1 MDENKRKV
9 SPRMVNVFLVHE
21 MGLINNVML
30 SVLEDEDDVDVV
42 GYTTSTEEALGTIAD
57 GKEIDVL
64 LVSSHLPENG
74 SVRLIQEVNER
85 KPACEVVV
93 IGLTETREEVLHYL
107 EAGASNYVAKD
118 STLDEMI
125 TAIHMA
131 ERGEAAVPPDITA
144 ALMDRLSEYA
154 NIFSGLEMSVV
165 DKAGLTPREMEVL
178 ELLGQELTNTDI
190 ADTLYIEVGTV
201 KNHVHSILKKLN
213 VSSREEAA
221 SYLAL
226 LQR

>member
-1 MDENKRKV
+1 MID
-9 SPRMVNVFLVHE
+9 VFLVHE
-21 MGLINNVML
+21 MGLINNVIM
-30 SVLEDEDDVDVV
+30 SILEDEDDIHIT
-42 GYTTSTEEALGTIAD
+42 GHTTSTESALEAIAD
-57 GKEIDVL
+57 GEEINVL
-64 LVSSHLPENG
+64 VVSSRLPENG
-74 SVRLIQEVNER
+74 SVRLIQEVNQR
-85 KPACEVVV
+85 KPDCEVVV
-93 IGLTETREEVLHYL
+93 IGLTETRQEVLHYL

-118 STLDEMI
+118 STLGEMI

-131 ERGEAAVPPDITA
+131 HRGEAAVPPDITA
-144 ALMDRLSEYA
+144 ALMERLNEYA
-154 NIFSGLEMSVV
+154 SIFSGLEMSVI

-190 ADTLYIEVGTV
+190 AEALFIEVGTV
-201 KNHVHSILKKLN
+201 KNHVHSILNKLN

>member
-1 MDENKRKV
+1 MID
-9 SPRMVNVFLVHE
+9 VFLVHE
-21 MGLINNVML
+21 MGLINNVMM
-30 SVLEDEDDVDVV
+30 SVLEDEDDVNVV
-42 GYTTSTEEALGTIAD
+42 GYTTSTEAALETLAEEA
-57 GKEIDVL
+57 EIDVL
-64 LVSSHLPENG
+64 VVSSRLPENG
-74 SVRLIQEVNER
+74 SVRLIQEVNEQ

-93 IGLTETREEVLHYL
+93 IGLTETMQEVLHYL
-107 EAGASNYVAKD
+107 EAGASNYVAKN

-125 TAIHMA
+125 DAIHMA

-144 ALMDRLSEYA
+144 ALMERLSEYA
-154 NIFSGLEMSVV
+154 SIFSGLEMSVV

-178 ELLGQELTNTDI
+178 ELLGQDLTNTDI
-190 ADTLYIEVGTV
+190 AESLFIEVGTV

>member
-1 MDENKRKV
+1 MID
-9 SPRMVNVFLVHE
+9 VFLVHE
-21 MGLINNVML
+21 MGLINNVIMSAL
-30 SVLEDEDDVDVV
+30 QDEDDVNIA
-42 GYTTSTEEALGTIAD
+42 GHTTSTEAALETIAD
-57 GKEIDVL
+57 EKKIDVL
-64 LVSSHLPENG
+64 VVSSRLPESG
-74 SVRLIQEVNER
+74 PVRLIQQVNER
-85 KPACEVVV
+85 KPDCEVVV
-93 IGLTETREEVLHYL
+93 IGLTETRQEVLHYL

-131 ERGEAAVPPDITA
+131 HRGEAAVPPDITA
-144 ALMDRLSEYA
+144 ALMNRLNEYA
-154 NIFSGLEMSVV
+154 SIFSGLEMSVI
-165 DKAGLTPREMEVL
+165 DQAGLTPREMEVL

-190 ADTLYIEVGTV
+190 AEALYIQVGTV

>member
-1 MDENKRKV
+1 MID
-9 SPRMVNVFLVHE
+9 VFLVHE
-21 MGLINNVML
+21 MGLINNVIMSAL
-30 SVLEDEDDVDVV
+30 QDEDDVNIA
-42 GYTTSTEEALGTIAD
+42 GHTTSTEAALETIAD
-57 GKEIDVL
+57 EKKIDVL
-64 LVSSHLPENG
+64 VVSSRLPESG
-74 SVRLIQEVNER
+74 PVRLIQQVNER
-85 KPACEVVV
+85 KPDCEVVV
-93 IGLTETREEVLHYL
+93 IGLTETRQEVLHYL

-131 ERGEAAVPPDITA
+131 HRGEAAVPPDITA
-144 ALMDRLSEYA
+144 ALMNRLNEYA
-154 NIFSGLEMSVV
+154 SIFSGLEMSVI
-165 DKAGLTPREMEVL
+165 DQAGLTPREMEVL

-190 ADTLYIEVGTV
+190 AESLFIEVGTV